1 MRRFTFIAVL
11 LFVWIF
17 LGQQL
22 TAQEAVTGQFK
33 FISPVPGA
41 QFATP
46 QHNIT
51 LRHGEA
57 LDLNTIDASLF
68 HVYGSQS
75 GWHPGEATV
84 AADGRTLIFKPAAP
98 FQYNETITVTG
109 DEGMLTQSGAEVGSL
124 TYDFSTMKE
133 DNSWLKEKAIQWTN
147 EEYMEAFEANP
158 LPVTPS
164 STGFKSSME
173 LPDDYP
179 PYEVKIRNNPGPGYF
194 FIAPHNLFHPVTAPA
209 YSLIID
215 HYGTPVYYN
224 RFDSHTLDLKIQETG
239 EISQFL
245 TTSAGGLGIGYG
257 SYYTYDNS
265 MNVLDTFQM
274 GNGYEAEMHDF
285 QLFND
290 GSFYLFTYD
299 PQIIDMS
306 QVVEGGDPAATVMG
320 FVLQELDADKNVVFE
335 WSSWDHMAITDATP
349 DIDLT
354 GVFIDYCHGNAVERD
369 NDGNILVSFRNT
381 DEIIKINRETGDMMW
396 RLNAFWDQLN
406 DFTFVNDTIKFSHQH
421 DIRRQEDG
429 TITIF
434 DNGVLHYGPYSR
446 LLKYELDEVNM
457 TAELVW
463 VYPPQPGP
471 GHHFAFATGNAHFQ
485 PNGNVAVG
493 WGLMFPIVSEALIAG
508 EVTSDHQT
516 TFALRG
522 LDSVTTYRAHKYE
535 WETDLFDLSKDT
547 VDWGEFT
554 GYTPE
559 PYIIQVTNNSDEAIT
574 ISGAHNRTQ
583 EFYPATSFPLNI
595 DPGATGNITINFFPS
610 TDGYFEDVMTIMCA
624 KGEFEMIGK
633 QVVLQGYT
641 LDESAPEVT
650 YDPENLSEDIVRMPT
665 LKMTFDEKLY
675 KANGEMITNA
685 DLEDIVY
692 LSPLGDNLPI
702 KAWISWID
710 NEKTEIMIQPF
721 DYLEANTLYYW
732 GVNENTV
739 QDWAGNAITG
749 DEYATFSTG
758 EEMGVD
764 DILVS
769 EFARVYPNPTSG
781 MISLEF
787 INNDEKTVSI
797 YSATGAEIFSAE
809 RLTGLSYTFNISD
822 QPEGLYIVRV
832 INRKSNASVEL
843 KVIKK

>member
-1 MRRFTFIAVL
+1 M
-11 LFVWIF
+11 
-17 LGQQL
+17 GHSL
-22 TAQEAVTGQFK
+22 TAQDVKTGQFK

-46 QHNIT
+46 EHNIT

-57 LDLNTIDASLF
+57 LDLNTIDVSLF

-75 GWHPGEATV
+75 GWHAGEAVV
-84 AADGRTLIFKPAAP
+84 AADGRTLIFKPATP
-98 FQYNETITVTG
+98 FHYNETVTVTV
-109 DEGMLTQSGAEVGSL
+109 DEGMLTQSGTELGSL
-124 TYDFSTMKE
+124 SYSFNTMKE
-133 DNSWLKEKAIQWTN
+133 DNAWLKKKAIQWTN
-147 EEYMEAFEANP
+147 EEYMEALEANP
-158 LPVTPS
+158 LPVAPS
-164 STGFKSSME
+164 ATGVKSSME

-179 PYEVKIRNNPGPGYF
+179 PYAVTLINNPGPGYWF
-194 FIAPHNLFHPVTAPA
+194 VTPHNPLHPTNLPS
-209 YSLIID
+209 YSVICD

-224 RFDSHTLDLKIQETG
+224 RGETHSLDLKIQETG
-239 EISQFL
+239 HVSQFL

-257 SYYTYDNS
+257 TFYTYDNS

-290 GSFYLFTYD
+290 GSFLLFTYD
-299 PQIIDMS
+299 AQTIDMS
-306 QVVEGGDPAATVMG
+306 QIVEGGDPAATVMG

-335 WSSWDHMAITDATP
+335 WSSWDHMEITDATP
-349 DIDLT
+349 NIDLT

-369 NDGNILVSFRNT
+369 DDGNLLVSFRHT
-381 DEIIKINRETGDMMW
+381 DEIIKINRTTGEMMW
-396 RLNAFWDQLN
+396 RMNAFKEELN
-406 DFTFVNDTIKFSHQH
+406 DITFVNDTIKFSHQH
-421 DIRRQEDG
+421 DIRRQENG
-429 TITIF
+429 HITMF
-434 DNGVLHYGPYSR
+434 DNGNLHYGPYSR
-446 LLKYELDEVNM
+446 LLEYELDEVNM

-463 VYPPQPGP
+463 VYPPEPGP
-471 GHHFAFATGNAHFQ
+471 GHHYGFATGNAHWQ

-493 WGLMFPIVSEALIAG
+493 WGIKFPFESEALIFG
-508 EVTSDHQT
+508 EVTPDHQT
-516 TFALRG
+516 TFAVHG
-522 LDSVTTYRAHKYE
+522 QDTITTYRAHKYE

-559 PYIIQVTNNSDEAIT
+559 PYIIQVTNNSDETIS

-610 TDGYFEDVMTIMCA
+610 TDGYFEDVMTVMCA
-624 KGEFEMIGK
+624 KGELEMIGK
-633 QVVLQGYT
+633 QVVLQGHT
-641 LDESAPEVT
+641 LDEAAPEVT
-650 YDPENLSEDIVRMPT
+650 FDPEDLTENIIRMPT

-675 KANGEMITNA
+675 KANGDMITNA

-692 LSPLGDNLPI
+692 LNPLGDNLPI
-702 KAWISWID
+702 KAWITWYD

-721 DYLEANTLYYW
+721 DYLEANTVYFW

-739 QDWAGNAITG
+739 QDWAGNAISS
-749 DEYATFSTG
+749 DVYATFTTG

-764 DILVS
+764 DILVND
-769 EFARVYPNPTSG
+769 FARVYPNPTQG
-781 MISLEF
+781 VVSLEF
-787 INNDEKTVSI
+787 TNNEEKTVSV
-797 YSATGAEIFSAE
+797 YNAAGVQVLHADN
-809 RLTGLSYTFNISD
+809 LTGLGYTFNIAD